1 MDGDVI
7 RTTDPTI
14 QQQGYTV
21 IPDVLSEQ
29 QLIRLK
35 QQAATIIAASD
46 EDSQHSIFT
55 TEDNDRSGDDYF
67 LDSAE
72 QVRCFYEEEAFGEDG
87 KLVQLRAQCINKIGH
102 ALHELDPVFEA
113 ISHLPVLGEI
123 AADLGMQQPQI
134 RQSMYI
140 FKQPR
145 IGGVVNWH
153 QDATF
158 FYTMPLSV
166 ITYWFAIEDATLE
179 NGCLW
184 VEPAGHFGPLRERF
198 NRVGDVTTM
207 EALDTT
213 PWPTVDS
220 GIPLEVAAG
229 TLVCFH
235 GRLPHYSAANRS
247 AKSRQAY
254 TLHVTDAVCEYATS
268 NWLQS
273 EHLPLRGFNA

>member
-1 MDGDVI
+1 MLSN
-7 RTTDPTI
+7 
-14 QQQGYTV
+14 QQTKHFQSQGYCV
-21 IPDVLSEQ
+21 IEDILTPK
-29 QLIRLK
+29 QLTQMKQRAAAIIDEWDAAS
-35 QQAATIIAASD
+35 QQAV
-46 EDSQHSIFT
+46 FT
-55 TEDNDRSGDDYF
+55 TKDNNRSGNDYF

-72 QVRCFYEEEAFGEDG
+72 QIRCFYEEEAFDDTG
-87 KLVQLRAQCINKIGH
+87 KLTQERSSCINKIGH
-102 ALHELDPVFEA
+102 AMHELDPVFSD

-123 AADLGMQQPQI
+123 AADLGMQQPQL

-158 FYTMPLSV
+158 FYTDPLSV
-166 ITYWFAIEDATLE
+166 VTYWFAIEDATLE

-184 VEPAGHFGPLRERF
+184 VEPGGHQGPLRERF

-207 EALDTT
+207 ESLDDT
-213 PWPTVDS
+213 PWPTEAG
-220 GIPLEVAAG
+220 GIPLEVSAG

-247 AKSRQAY
+247 PKSRQAY
-254 TLHVTDAVCEYATS
+254 TLHVTDGVCEYADS
-268 NWLQS
+268 NWLQAVN
-273 EHLPLRGFNA
+273 LPLRGFD